1 MIEGIII
8 KGIGGFYDVLAD
20 GEIIPCRARGR
31 FRKDGIVPMVGDKV
45 KINSEKQYI
54 EEILPRKNQ
63 LVRPTV
69 ANIDYLGIV
78 LAVEEPEPDFQL
90 IDKMIVSAEMNKIEP
105 IIIINKID
113 LDSPE
118 KIESI
123 KKVYEK
129 TKYPIISLSCK
140 QERGLDKLTE
150 AIKDGI
156 TAFAGQSGVGKSS
169 IINLLCPGKELEVGE
184 LSDKIKRGRHTTR
197 HVELLLLDNGGMVV
211 DTPGFSMMII
221 DSLEPEDLQLYYP
234 EFEPY
239 IGQCKFTGCIHYHEP
254 GCMVKEAVEAGEI
267 PKDRYDRYIRIYTE
281 LEENR
286 RDSW

>member
-113 LDSPE
+113 LGSPE

-169 IINLLCPGKELEVGE
+169 IINLLCPGKELEVWV
-184 LSDKIKRGRHTTR
+184 S
-197 HVELLLLDNGGMVV
+197 
-211 DTPGFSMMII
+211 
-221 DSLEPEDLQLYYP
+221 
-234 EFEPY
+234 
-239 IGQCKFTGCIHYHEP
+239 
-254 GCMVKEAVEAGEI
+254 
-267 PKDRYDRYIRIYTE
+267 
-281 LEENR
+281 
-286 RDSW
+286 